1 LSEMN
6 PQAPAAAQG
15 GKKPIELH
23 VDLAVDPAKER
34 EMLDN
39 FHNNFRPAAS
49 KQPGYIEVKLLKL
62 RSSLAGAPPQDAN
75 YRFVLIFENEELRQ
89 QWVATPTHQKVWPAF
104 ASTLAHDNYT
114 ILLYDKF

>member
-1 LSEMN
+1 MN
-6 PQAPAAAQG
+6 PQTPAAAGSGQH
-15 GKKPIELH
+15 PIELH
-23 VDLAVDPAKER
+23 VDLAVNSARER

-39 FHNNFRPAAS
+39 FHNVFRPAAS

-89 QWVATPTHQKVWPAF
+89 QWVATPTHQKVWPTIAN
-104 ASTLAHDNYT
+104 TLANQNYT
-114 ILLYDKF
+114 ILLYDTP